1 MRDPNKP
8 DTQPDEY
15 LPDLPYAHKT
25 RVDPGDA
32 EGVNPREP
40 SSMPRGEDDAKTQAD
55 SPDTT
60 IGPTRRRA
68 APQCHPARAADCAI
82 ACTTLARVC
91 VHHRR

>member
-1 MRDPNKP
+1 MRDPSKP

-40 SSMPRGEDDAKTQAD
+40 SSMPRGEDDAKTEAD
-55 SPDTT
+55 SPEYHDRTDMPQAGT
-60 IGPTRRRA
+60 SLPPRARR
-68 APQCHPARAADCAI
+68 
-82 ACTTLARVC
+82 
-91 VHHRR
+91 